1 MNGKLI
7 PKGISQY
14 MLLIQNNYFE
24 IATSKVDIL
33 LKFGPKMTQNSKGNS
48 FWTILGIA

>member
-24 IATSKVDIL
+24 IVTLKVDII
-33 LKFGPKMTQNSKGNS
+33 LKSGPKMTQIVIIK
-48 FWTILGIA
+48 